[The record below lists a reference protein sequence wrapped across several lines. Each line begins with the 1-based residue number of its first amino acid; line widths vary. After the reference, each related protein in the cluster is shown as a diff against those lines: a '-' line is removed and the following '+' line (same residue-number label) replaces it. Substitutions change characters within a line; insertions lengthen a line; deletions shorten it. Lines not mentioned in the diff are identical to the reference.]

1 MVIGCTVGGQIDSPV
16 PLVADVACSVTIKF
30 VVKMRD
36 ETDEQIVIDIKTVN
50 NIFTVNQHEIY
61 GE

>member
-1 MVIGCTVGGQIDSPV
+1 MVKLTAPV
-16 PLVADVACSVTIKF
+16 PLVADVACSVNIKI

-36 ETDEQIVIDIKTVN
+36 ETDEQIVIDIKTVY